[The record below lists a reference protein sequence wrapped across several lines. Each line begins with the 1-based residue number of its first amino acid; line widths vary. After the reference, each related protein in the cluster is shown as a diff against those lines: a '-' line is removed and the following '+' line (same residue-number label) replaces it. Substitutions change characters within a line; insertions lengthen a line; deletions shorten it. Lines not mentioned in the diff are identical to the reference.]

1 MTMPEKMSMTLVKK
15 LVATAACVLA
25 GSAVV
30 GAWAVAQTPQA
41 PQTPQKVT
49 EKTKTEDKMAVASV
63 NTAYAAINT
72 VAGMPPV
79 VDPKNLY
86 SDVTAG
92 KMSTAVNGALE
103 RVYVPNRAANTVSVI
118 DPATLKV
125 VDTFKVGINPQHVVP
140 SWDLSTLW
148 VANNAEGRTDGSLT
162 PIDPKTGKPGKSIPV
177 DDPYNLY
184 WSPDGKHA
192 IVVAEAYKRLDFRD
206 PKTMKLQFSVPTP
219 TCAGINHAD
228 FSIDGKFAVF
238 TCEFNGA
245 VTKIDMV
252 NRKVMAT
259 LKLNAYFDR
268 PNALSAISQANKGA
282 DKSGASKL
290 RYIPDPDSPGS
301 QICITPGMPQDVRSS
316 PDGSTFFIADMMVDG
331 VHVVDGESFKQIG
344 FIPTGKGA
352 HGIYPSRD
360 GKSFYVANRGSNKI
374 RGTPN
379 GPGSVSVIDFATRK
393 VTKTWS
399 ILGGGSPDMG
409 NVSANGKYLWLSGR
423 YDDVVY
429 RFDTDTGT
437 VEKIKVGREPHGL
450 TVWPQPGRYSLGHTG
465 NLR

>member
-1 MTMPEKMSMTLVKK
+1 MSMRSTLVGK
-15 LVATAACVLA
+15 LSVLAGCVLA
-25 GSAVV
+25 GGALV
-30 GAWAVAQTPQA
+30 GAWAVAQTA
-41 PQTPQKVT
+41 QTSQTASGVQKTVEKSKIE
-49 EKTKTEDKMAVASV
+49 EKTAVAGV

-79 VDPKNLY
+79 IDPKNLY
-86 SDVTAG
+86 SEVVAG
-92 KMSTAVNGALE
+92 KMSAAMSGVLE
-103 RVYVPNRAANTVSVI
+103 RVYVPNRAANTLSVI
-118 DPATLKV
+118 DPATMKV

-162 PIDPKTGKPGKSIPV
+162 PIDPQTGKPGKSIPV

-184 WSPDGKHA
+184 WSPDGKYA

-206 PKTMKLQFSVPTP
+206 PTTMKMQFSIATP

-252 NRKVMAT
+252 NRKVLAT

-268 PNALSAISQANKGA
+268 PDALAAIASTGKIGL
-282 DKSGASKL
+282 KSASKS
-290 RYIPDPDSPGS
+290 RYIPDPADPTA
-301 QICITPGMPQDVRSS
+301 QICTTPGMPQDVRSS

-331 VHVVDGESFKQIG
+331 VHVVDGASFKQIG

-399 ILGGGSPDMG
+399 IPGGGSPDMG
-409 NVSANGKYLWLSGR
+409 NVSANGKHLWLSGR

-429 RFDTDTGT
+429 RFDTDTGA
-437 VEKIKVGREPHGL
+437 VDQVKVGREPHGL